1 MRMRNL
7 WLPLTII
14 ALAGCGDESEDLP
27 NTPQLLIDR
36 TELSFDTE
44 FSAGT
49 YVGATTFNTLY
60 IENRGLQTLEITE
73 ASLSGPSVFTMKKPE
88 NWPENG
94 PLKLETYKSTFIE
107 VAFKPNAAQEFT
119 GKLTLKS
126 NAANGETRE
135 LTLKGKG
142 VAAPKP

>member
-1 MRMRNL
+1 MSMRLRNL

-14 ALAGCGDESEDLP
+14 ALSGCGGEGTDLP

-60 IENRGLQTLEITE
+60 IENRGLKTLELSE
-73 ASLSGPSVFTMKKPE
+73 ASLSGPGVFTLKKPE
-88 NWPENG
+88 NWPAEG
-94 PLKLETYKSTFIE
+94 PMKLETYQSTYLE
-107 VAFKPNAAQEFT
+107 VAFKPTAAREYT
-119 GKLTLKS
+119 GTLTLKT
-126 NAANGETRE
+126 NAPNAETRE
-135 LTLKGKG
+135 LALKGKG
-142 VAAPKP
+142 VAR

>member
-1 MRMRNL
+1 MRLRNL

-14 ALAGCGDESEDLP
+14 ALAGCGDETEELQD
-27 NTPQLLIDR
+27 TPQLLIDR

-60 IENRGLQTLEITE
+60 IENRGIQTLELNEVSI
-73 ASLSGPSVFTMKKPE
+73 SGPSVFTMRKPE
-88 NWPENG
+88 DWPENG
-94 PLKLETYKSTFIE
+94 PLKLETYQRTFIE
-107 VAFKPNAAQEFT
+107 VAFKPNAVQDFT